1 MSKGVEGPRTAT
13 TDEARAHARAQ
24 AGARAEAMPIIPARD
39 WPDPPHGVD
48 PALLVW
54 AETISAGGYI
64 SKALARGTTLRL
76 TDVHGDACAH
86 VLLYNA
92 AGTWE
97 RLNVADTVKVPWQ
110 AYLGAGHPLLSD
122 QGRVLATIVADTS
135 ARHDAIC
142 GTTTQAANEA
152 RYGDGSPE
160 GPSPA
165 GRELQILAA
174 AKHGLSPRD
183 IPPSLSFFQGVRVD
197 GDGSLHFEGSAG
209 AGATVEL
216 RLELAV
222 IVIVANVPH
231 PLDPRESYTAS
242 TLELLAWRG
251 SPTGPQDELWSL
263 TPELERALLNT
274 ADYAEA
280 REVQ

>member
-1 MSKGVEGPRTAT
+1 MSRGAEGPRTAT
-13 TDEARAHARAQ
+13 TDQARAHARAQ
-24 AGARAEAMPIIPARD
+24 AGARAEAMPTVPARN

-48 PALLVW
+48 PGLLVW
-54 AETISAGGYI
+54 AETIPAGGYS
-64 SKALARGTTLRL
+64 SKTLARGTKLRL
-76 TDVHGDACAH
+76 RDLHGDACAH
-86 VLLYNA
+86 LLLYNA
-92 AGTWE
+92 KGSWE

-110 AYLGAGHPLLSD
+110 AYLGDGHPLLSD
-122 QGRVLATIVADTS
+122 QGRVLATIVEDTS
-135 ARHDAIC
+135 ARHDALC
-142 GTTTQAANEA
+142 GTTTLAANDA

-197 GDGSLHFEGSAG
+197 GDGRLHFEGSAG

-216 RLELAV
+216 RLEMAV
-222 IVIVANVPH
+222 IVIVANAPH
-231 PLDPRESYTAS
+231 PLDPREAYTAS

-251 SPTGPQDELWSL
+251 SPTGPHDELWSS

-280 REVQ
+280 AEIR